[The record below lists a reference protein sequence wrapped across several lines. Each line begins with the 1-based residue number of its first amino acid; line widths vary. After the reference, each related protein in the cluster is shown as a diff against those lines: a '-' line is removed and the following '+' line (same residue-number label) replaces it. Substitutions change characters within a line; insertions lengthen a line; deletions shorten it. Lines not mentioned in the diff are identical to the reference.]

1 MMRNF
6 LLSLLTLVCLF
17 VADART
23 SGYGATGVRIDH
35 VRLDAALETE
45 LKPGA
50 TAWVAIRQL
59 IDPGWHTYWRNPG
72 DAGLATT
79 LTWKLPK
86 GVTAGSPLWPAPE
99 RFVSG
104 PVVDYGYRGE
114 AILLVP
120 LAMERGAS
128 GNPGL
133 AHVQVSLL
141 ECSQMC
147 IPEQATLTIDL
158 RQASGSRGIF
168 ARARAALPRAFGG
181 IARAER
187 HGHGFDGFAGGP
199 VLRKTPLPKRVRIFP
214 ATLGA
219 VNNDAPAV
227 IRRNGDTLTW
237 TAARAPHPRPLD
249 RFDFVLEA
257 PDLGAVAVTARIPPP

>member
-17 VADART
+17 VAGAR
-23 SGYGATGVRIDH
+23 SNGYGATGVRIDH
-35 VRLDAALETE
+35 VRLDAVLETKIE
-45 LKPGA
+45 PGE
-50 TAWVAIRQL
+50 TAWVAVRQA

-72 DAGLATT
+72 DAGLATA
-79 LTWKLPK
+79 LAWKLPK

-104 PVVDYGYRGE
+104 PVVDYGYRDE

-120 LAMERGAS
+120 LTMERDAPRNS
-128 GNPGL
+128 GV

-158 RQASGSRGIF
+158 RRASGARTIF

-181 IARAER
+181 IARLSVTATALTVSLK
-187 HGHGFDGFAGGP
+187 DPSFAK
-199 VLRKTPLPKRVRIFP
+199 LRPESVRIFP
-214 ATLGA
+214 ATIGA
-219 VNNDAPAV
+219 VNNDAPAAV
-227 IRRNGDTLTW
+227 RMNGNTLIW
-237 TAARAPHPRPLD
+237 TAARTPHPKPLD
-249 RFDFVLEA
+249 GFDFVVEA

>member
-1 MMRNF
+1 MMRS
-6 LLSLLTLVCLF
+6 LPWSLLMLVCLF
-17 VADART
+17 VADAR
-23 SGYGATGVRIDH
+23 SNSYAAPGVRIDH
-35 VRLDAALETE
+35 VRLDAALETA

-50 TAWVAIRQL
+50 TAWVAIRQV

-86 GVTAGSPLWPAPE
+86 DVTAGRPLWPAPE

-104 PVVDYGYRGE
+104 PVVDYGYRDE

-120 LAMERGAS
+120 LTMGAS
-128 GNPGL
+128 GKPAM

-147 IPEQATLTIDL
+147 IPEQASLTIDL
-158 RQASGSRGIF
+158 RQASGARTIF
-168 ARARAALPRAFGG
+168 ARAGAALPRAFGG
-181 IARAER
+181 IARAGVTATALTVSLE
-187 HGHGFDGFAGGP
+187 DPAFAK
-199 VLRKTPLPKRVRIFP
+199 LRPESIRIFP
-214 ATLGA
+214 ATMGA
-219 VNNDAPAV
+219 VNNDAPATV
-227 IRRNGDTLTW
+227 RLNGNTLIW
-237 TAARAPHPRPLD
+237 TAARSPHPKPLD
-249 RFDFVLEA
+249 SFDFVVEA

>member
-1 MMRNF
+1 MMRNL

-23 SGYGATGVRIDH
+23 NGYGATGVRIDH

-50 TAWVAIRQL
+50 TVWVAIRQL
-59 IDPGWHTYWRNPG
+59 IDSGWHTYWRNPG
-72 DAGLATT
+72 DAGLATM
-79 LTWKLPK
+79 LTWNFPK
-86 GVTAGSPLWPAPE
+86 GATAGNPLWPAPE

-120 LAMERGAS
+120 LAMERDAPK
-128 GNPGL
+128 NPGL

-158 RQASGSRGIF
+158 RQASGTRGIF

-181 IARAER
+181 IARAEVTATALTVSLE
-187 HGHGFDGFAGGP
+187 DPSFAR
-199 VLRKTPLPKRVRIFP
+199 LRPESVRIFP